1 MKDFEDDDFGELY
14 ADVELQASSAISSL
28 LVQHHLP
35 QNEELDA
42 LLAGRSPG
50 DSTQFEKDSDTD
62 DELNI
67 VLNDEDSD
75 SAGRNGGGSD
85 DVKIEGAAEM
95 VSLVFSCA
103 EFGLLSVCL

>member
-14 ADVELQASSAISSL
+14 ADVELQASSAIRSL

-35 QNEELDA
+35 QNEEL
-42 LLAGRSPG
+42 
-50 DSTQFEKDSDTD
+50 DSDTD

>member
-35 QNEELDA
+35 QNEEL
-42 LLAGRSPG
+42 
-50 DSTQFEKDSDTD
+50 DSDTD

>member
-14 ADVELQASSAISSL
+14 TDVELQASSAISSL

-35 QNEELDA
+35 QNEEL
-42 LLAGRSPG
+42 
-50 DSTQFEKDSDTD
+50 DSDTD